1 MGVFTR
7 IAIPMDTNINC
18 VPLLT
23 DFIRMKQ
30 TTCMG
35 YSRKTI

>member
-7 IAIPMDTNINC
+7 IAIPMDTNC
-18 VPLLT
+18 APLLA